1 MIGEELVHTFT
12 QQLPVD
18 LLPGSPIYAV
28 RTNSYGWNSKRYY
41 IDKTFVKEIGID
53 RLGWYI
59 TTKSGVR
66 NSLKAIGKA
75 LFLTLEDAEA
85 HLRSLE

>member
-12 QQLPVD
+12 QLLPVD

-28 RTNSYGWNSKRYY
+28 RTTSYGWNSKRYW

-66 NSLKAIGKA
+66 NSLKALGRA
-75 LFLTLEDAEA
+75 LFLTLKEAEA
-85 HLRSLE
+85 YLATLE